1 MSVRDR
7 RSHPAARYDLLWLC
21 PYGLFRR
28 AKGMT
33 REVGMICFFCAVHAA
48 LIVLGCIYLQKPHQR
63 A

>member
-1 MSVRDR
+1 M
-7 RSHPAARYDLLWLC
+7 
-21 PYGLFRR
+21 FRR